1 MSITEGIPTAG
12 GSPFRPSKICRR
24 WSLDNLSPDSRRE
37 GYVRDLRARHKAN
50 QQQRND
56 EGYPFMLTESRQKN
70 YSSSSHSSGLSSSSN
85 GGSRPGSASPPPTCS
100 FTPIPHPP
108 PTSAGVMGKR
118 GRSFSLDEE
127 PSTVGP
133 GTTTLG
139 HLMAALSRGGSG
151 NRRLFR
157 GGSMRLSS
165 VNGCSTSSLD
175 VINVVPEDNELEVTV
190 VSTCSSSHLKSAP
203 PTTRASPE
211 PQRLAGHTPEYLRKR
226 SSSLPRILPPI
237 IDDDS
242 EVEEDLEFGQELLN
256 NSGNRSNHADLHT
269 SNIIAREMQKFVC
282 RHASDVSQVLPL
294 PLPTSFRQSRLLN
307 SSGEQQQLLLDT
319 QHVKLLLSSLAKIH
333 AVSYAIKC
341 KTPRLF
347 DEINGSLAAPG
358 APAAAVQHG
367 SWEDAAAAV
376 LSQAAA
382 PTHVRESLV
391 RQVRDLTNCFG
402 AVPFSVL
409 VHGDVARGPSFR
421 YNGGGSDVPVAVSLP
436 GLASGHA
443 MVASPLVDIYGVLY
457 GCSSDGG
464 VVSPTTNKEG
474 LLFAYHSSF
483 IEVCNLMRVQCPD
496 FSRERLEAD
505 LERFDVAG
513 LVLTTA
519 MMAAAS
525 DKTAAGS
532 SCGRLRSLLDVRI
545 EDLSQKLASNL
556 NIRDR

>member
-1 MSITEGIPTAG
+1 
-12 GSPFRPSKICRR
+12 
-24 WSLDNLSPDSRRE
+24 
-37 GYVRDLRARHKAN
+37 
-50 QQQRND
+50 
-56 EGYPFMLTESRQKN
+56 
-70 YSSSSHSSGLSSSSN
+70 
-85 GGSRPGSASPPPTCS
+85 
-100 FTPIPHPP
+100 
-108 PTSAGVMGKR
+108 
-118 GRSFSLDEE
+118 
-127 PSTVGP
+127 
-133 GTTTLG
+133 
-139 HLMAALSRGGSG
+139 
-151 NRRLFR
+151 
-157 GGSMRLSS
+157 MRLSS

-190 VSTCSSSHLKSAP
+190 VSSTSSSSHLKSAP

-256 NSGNRSNHADLHT
+256 NSGNRSNKAAADLHT

-307 SSGEQQQLLLDT
+307 SSGEQQQLLDA

-358 APAAAVQHG
+358 APAAAAAVQPG

-391 RQVRDLTNCFG
+391 RQVSIF
-402 AVPFSVL
+402 
-409 VHGDVARGPSFR
+409 
-421 YNGGGSDVPVAVSLP
+421 
-436 GLASGHA
+436 
-443 MVASPLVDIYGVLY
+443 
-457 GCSSDGG
+457 
-464 VVSPTTNKEG
+464 
-474 LLFAYHSSF
+474 
-483 IEVCNLMRVQCPD
+483 
-496 FSRERLEAD
+496 
-505 LERFDVAG
+505 
-513 LVLTTA
+513 
-519 MMAAAS
+519 
-525 DKTAAGS
+525 
-532 SCGRLRSLLDVRI
+532 
-545 EDLSQKLASNL
+545 
-556 NIRDR
+556 